1 MVLYMDVDLK
11 EMRNMV
17 RVSGKYLDS
26 ELEDLQNA
34 FLMDLSRAGVNTI
47 PEDAFLVKACL
58 RCYLRW
64 QQNYNGEAERYERSY
79 KELRDAL
86 SLASEY
92 KEGGDSE

>member
-1 MVLYMDVDLK
+1 MLYLDVDLK

-17 RVSGKYLDS
+17 RASGKYLDS

-34 FLMDLSRAGVNTI
+34 FLMDLSREGVNTI
-47 PEDAFLVKACL
+47 PEDASLVKACL

-79 KELRDAL
+79 KELRGAL

>member
-1 MVLYMDVDLK
+1 VLTLDVDLK

-17 RVSGKYLDS
+17 RVTGKYLDN
-26 ELEDLQNA
+26 ELEDLHNA

-47 PEDAFLVKACL
+47 PEDMSLVKSCE
-58 RCYLRW
+58 RMYLRW

-92 KEGGDSE
+92 KEGGDS

>member
-1 MVLYMDVDLK
+1 MLTLDIDNK
-11 EMRNMV
+11 DMRNMI
-17 RVSGKYLDS
+17 RVSGKYLDN
-26 ELEDLQNA
+26 ELELLRDA

-47 PEDAFLVKACL
+47 PSDNTLVQACL

-92 KEGGDSE
+92 KEGEA

>member
-1 MVLYMDVDLK
+1 MLSFEVDMK
-11 EMRNMV
+11 EMRNMI
-17 RVSGKYLDS
+17 RVSGKYLDN

-47 PEDAFLVKACL
+47 PEDSYLVKACL

-92 KEGGDSE
+92 KEGDSE

>member
-1 MVLYMDVDLK
+1 MLTMDVDMK
-11 EMRNMV
+11 KMRDMV
-17 RVSGKYLDS
+17 RMSGKHLDS
-26 ELEDLQNA
+26 ELEDLQTA

-47 PEDAFLVKACL
+47 PSDNSLVMACL

-64 QQNYNGEAERYERSY
+64 QQNYNGEAERYERNY

-92 KEGGDSE
+92 KDGGES

>member
-1 MVLYMDVDLK
+1 MLTMDVDLK

-17 RVSGKYLDS
+17 RISGKYLDN

-34 FLMDLSRAGVNTI
+34 FLMDLSRAGVNNI
-47 PEDAFLVKACL
+47 PSDEYLVKACL

-92 KEGGDSE
+92 KEGDSE

>member
-1 MVLYMDVDLK
+1 MLTMDVDLK
-11 EMRNMV
+11 EMRAMV
-17 RVSGKYLDS
+17 RVTGKYLDN

-47 PEDAFLVKACL
+47 PSDNSLVKNCL
-58 RCYLRW
+58 RAYLRW

-79 KELRDAL
+79 KELRDDL

>member
-11 EMRNMV
+11 EMRSMV

-47 PEDAFLVKACL
+47 PEDAFLVKSCL